1 MCRLGEE
8 YTSCTEQMTGP
19 TGEPFEETWREYG
32 WQGKKKPDMK
42 QVKSLKDAEK

>member
-19 TGEPFEETWREYG
+19 IGEPFEETWREYG
-32 WQGKKKPDMK
+32 WQGKKKTRYETGKKP
-42 QVKSLKDAEK
+42 QRC